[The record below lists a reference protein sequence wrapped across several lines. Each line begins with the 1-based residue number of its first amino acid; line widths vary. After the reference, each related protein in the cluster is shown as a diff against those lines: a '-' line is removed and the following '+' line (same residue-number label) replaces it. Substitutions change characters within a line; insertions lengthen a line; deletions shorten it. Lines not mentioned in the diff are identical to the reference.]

1 MHSWSGPQGVPGG
14 PERWQHGAYRW
25 RRGLEAV
32 ALLVATLI
40 LAPHVMAAAELVVGA
55 GLMALGLLWLVW
67 RARPQR
73 RHRRFDVLALLLAIV
88 ALVEARRS
96 RTPA

>member
-1 MHSWSGPQGVPGG
+1 MAWSAGSTAPTAGG
-14 PERWQHGAYRW
+14 EVW
-25 RRGLEAV
+25 RR
-32 ALLVATLI
+32 LLVATLI
-40 LAPHVMAAAELVVGA
+40 LAPHVMAAAELVVVGA

>member
-1 MHSWSGPQGVPGG
+1 MGRSAGSTAPTAGG
-14 PERWQHGAYRW
+14 EVW
-25 RRGLEAV
+25 RR
-32 ALLVATLI
+32 LLVATLI

>member
-1 MHSWSGPQGVPGG
+1 MARSAGSTAPTAGG
-14 PERWQHGAYRW
+14 EVW
-25 RRGLEAV
+25 RR
-32 ALLVATLI
+32 LLVATLI

>member
-1 MHSWSGPQGVPGG
+1 MAWSAGSTAPTAGG
-14 PERWQHGAYRW
+14 EVW
-25 RRGLEAV
+25 RRV
-32 ALLVATLI
+32 LVATLT
-40 LAPHVMAAAELVVGA
+40 LAPHVMAAAELIVGA